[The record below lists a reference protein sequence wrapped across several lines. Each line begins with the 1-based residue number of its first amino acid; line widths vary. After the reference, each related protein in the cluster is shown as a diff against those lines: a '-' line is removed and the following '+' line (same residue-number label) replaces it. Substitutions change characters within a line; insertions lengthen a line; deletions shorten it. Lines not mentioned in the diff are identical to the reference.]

1 MKKLEIQNTNVSYK
15 VKVIKPRILPTED
28 DEISID
34 INIPELLIEK
44 LENGKINIEI

>member
-1 MKKLEIQNTNVSYK
+1 MKV
-15 VKVIKPRILPTED
+15 VKPRIVYFKILQLPTED

-44 LENGKINIEI
+44 LENGKI